1 MSKTVF
7 DLVKG
12 KTNNFLSFSKFLALK
27 KPKNASKNHSTL
39 LYRELKVVSW
49 LLGKTVLAT
58 NSKIHKDICKI
69 KLHSAVLDRYHKLNL
84 KTAVII
90 YYYS

>member
-27 KPKNASKNHSTL
+27 KPKTASKNHYAL
-39 LYRELKVVSW
+39 LYREL
-49 LLGKTVLAT
+49 
-58 NSKIHKDICKI
+58 
-69 KLHSAVLDRYHKLNL
+69 
-84 KTAVII
+84 
-90 YYYS
+90 